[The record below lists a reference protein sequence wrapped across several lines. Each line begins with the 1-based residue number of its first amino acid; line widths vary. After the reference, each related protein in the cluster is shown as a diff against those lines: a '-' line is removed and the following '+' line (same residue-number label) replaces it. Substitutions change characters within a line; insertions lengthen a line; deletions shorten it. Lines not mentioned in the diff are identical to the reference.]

1 MIIYTCPKCGS
12 DIYHTCIFTL
22 PPIDVW
28 ACLDCDWKYEEKDG
42 VEYRPFKPVK
52 AKLDED
58 WTTYENIENV
68 MLND

>member
-1 MIIYTCPKCGS
+1 MWWRYLSYLYLHIS
-12 DIYHTCIFTL
+12 
-22 PPIDVW
+22 PIDVW

-42 VEYRPFKPVK
+42 VEYRPFEPVK

-58 WTTYENIENV
+58 WIIEENIENV